1 METLGVGKTMVLK
14 VLLESLELQDTVRL
28 MEFLKGSQ
36 ESQEQQ
42 SLDLKE
48 QLPEQADPLKELLP
62 EQVGTEATQGLRL
75 LEQAGMDAT
84 QGLRVHL
91 RRPGRRPASRRRG
104 QRRRVVLLRMVGTGP
119 PERARGLRR
128 RLKRR
133 VGGVRRR
140 RHPLLGRAPRGACR
154 T

>member
-1 METLGVGKTMVLK
+1 MVPK

-28 MEFLKGSQ
+28 MEFLKGRQ
-36 ESQEQQ
+36 ESQELL

-91 RRPGRRPASRRRG
+91 RRPGRRSASRRRG

-133 VGGVRRR
+133 VGGLRR
-140 RHPLLGRAPRGACR
+140 
-154 T
+154 